1 MSKEKQLKFKQGR
14 MVEKESLFIRRTF
27 FTNKVLLDF
36 NDDENFQLGP
46 DLLTIKF
53 FMIQI
58 RD

>member
-14 MVEKESLFIRRTF
+14 MVEKESLFIRKTF

>member
-1 MSKEKQLKFKQGR
+1 